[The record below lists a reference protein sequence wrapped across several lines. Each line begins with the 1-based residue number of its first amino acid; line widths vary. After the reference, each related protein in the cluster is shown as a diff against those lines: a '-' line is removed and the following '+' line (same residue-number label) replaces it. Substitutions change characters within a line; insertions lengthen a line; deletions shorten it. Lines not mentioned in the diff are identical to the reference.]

1 MTSPRGARS
10 DAALAVL
17 AEALCSEGN
26 ESARRAG
33 CYGLG
38 AAGDRAV
45 PTLIRVLET
54 TGVPALVAG
63 LAVESLGEAAM
74 TPDARVVAA
83 MDAACWVQHDA
94 IGAAEASPESEAT
107 PRTVHAAEIATNL
120 PYLMPAVSALLC
132 LGPAKGGSGGL
143 AVCGDV
149 SATAPALSTVTV
161 ARRRMAQ
168 LAPPRP
174 GQEVPEPRTVVV
186 GIRIDCSGSDSPCTE
201 QEPS

>member
-94 IGAAEASPESEAT
+94 ISTAEESPETTEAELPLFEAGGMVSHVNDMLQVPIMLPIACRPASRPPASYLRSRTSAPLT
-107 PRTVHAAEIATNL
+107 PPASDRSRLGTSWSPWPRSRSAASL
-120 PYLMPAVSALLC
+120 SAGRC
-132 LGPAKGGSGGL
+132 SPPG
-143 AVCGDV
+143 
-149 SATAPALSTVTV
+149 TA
-161 ARRRMAQ
+161 ARSWRR
-168 LAPPRP
+168 
-174 GQEVPEPRTVVV
+174 
-186 GIRIDCSGSDSPCTE
+186 
-201 QEPS
+201 